1 MTMLTRLL
9 TGTGLA
15 LVLHTA
21 ALAQTQGV
29 SDTEIVIG
37 THTSLTGPV
46 APWGVGSTNAVR
58 LRFEAENDKGGIH
71 GRKIRYIVE
80 DHGYQ
85 VPRAVQ
91 AGNKLLTND
100 KIFLMVAGLGT
111 PMNNA
116 ILQKQIAMKVPN
128 FGPFTAARAMSE
140 PFDRY
145 KFQVLSTYYTQIRS
159 GLKHFVEKKN
169 VKAPCVMYQDTDFG
183 QEIVDAARDQA
194 KAMNLKISAESGHK
208 PTDTDF
214 TGAIT
219 KLREAKC
226 DLVLMGTIV
235 RDTILPYATARKLGW
250 NVDFLGSIATY
261 EQVVA
266 SAEGGV
272 TNGFYAMTSQTV
284 AYADSVPAAAK
295 PFMEAYKAK
304 YGQDPPFP
312 AQLGYGIADIT
323 VEIMKRAGKD
333 LTADSFVKAAEGIKD
348 YRSPFGGSLI
358 SFGPDKRNGAF
369 DAHLAVIE
377 NGRWK
382 TIIENLTAE

>member
-1 MTMLTRLL
+1 MRTIATLL
-9 TGTGLA
+9 TSTSVALA
-15 LVLHTA
+15 LHA
-21 ALAQTQGV
+21 SALAQTQGV
-29 SDTEIVIG
+29 TDNEIVIG

-58 LRFEAENDKGGIH
+58 HRFDMENEKGGIH

-91 AGNKLLTND
+91 AGNKLLVND
-100 KIFLMVAGLGT
+100 QIFLMIVALGT

-116 ILQKQIAMKVPN
+116 VLQKQIAMKVPN

-140 PFDRY
+140 PFDQY
-145 KFQVLSTYYTQIRS
+145 KFQVLSTYYVQIRA
-159 GLKHFVEKKN
+159 GLKYFVEKKN

-183 QEIVDAARDQA
+183 QEIIDAARDQA
-194 KAMNLKISAESGHK
+194 KEMKLKIVAESGHK

-250 NVDFLGSIATY
+250 NVDFLGSVATY
-261 EQVVA
+261 EHIVA
-266 SAEGGV
+266 QAEGGV

-284 AYADSVPAAAK
+284 IYPDSVPAAAK
-295 PFMEAYKAK
+295 TLMDAYKAK
-304 YGQDPPFP
+304 FGHDPQFP
-312 AQLGYGIADIT
+312 AQLGYGIADLTIE
-323 VEIMKRAGKD
+323 VLKRAGKD
-333 LTADSFVKAAEGIKD
+333 LTPESFVKAAEATKD
-348 YRSPFGGSLI
+348 YRSPFGGSAI
-358 SFGPDKRNGAF
+358 TFGPNRRTGAN
-369 DAHLAVIE
+369 DAHLAVVE

-382 TIIENLTAE
+382 TIVDNLTAE